1 MADMSKIIT
10 ESQRLGELG
19 EAAARKRFLEI
30 GFQFDGR
37 SRIEAGI
44 DGIAEVMDRG
54 RPLARMIAVQVKATE
69 SSKYTSETDDAFT
82 YLLNSDDLEYWKPS
96 NLPIIIVLYRQS
108 DESFYWKE
116 VQSGVGVG
124 ARKLIFNKSTDKLN
138 RDAVDRLAALTVPK
152 TGFGYYVPPLG
163 DGEEALINLLPVR
176 LPPEM
181 FVASTDFTP
190 KKAIATLLDG
200 EDARFDWVIHGR
212 SYWSFHD
219 PRQASTSAIVDL
231 DQVESIDTSLLAE
244 HEDIQE
250 QNNFAYLLRQ
260 ALSHQ
265 ERKDLRWHK
274 DKRLFYFA
282 SEAANTDRYFA
293 YKSSKN
299 ETEANV
305 VNVVRDKDN
314 PDRVAYVRHHAFI
327 PRFERLLDEWFLVIT
342 PTYHFTTNGMIPH
355 SYPDAL
361 LSGKKR
367 MDNNASLRG
376 QVIMWHRFLTAEP
389 GAGDLFTEPEMRPER
404 AISFGEPPGV
414 QLPTRV
420 PEDVWGASK
429 PSGPDAEAGPEWE
442 LDLDEA

>member
-1 MADMSKIIT
+1 MSKIIT

-54 RPLARMIAVQVKATE
+54 RPLARMIAVQVKATK
-69 SSKYTSETDDAFT
+69 SSKYTAETAGSFT

-96 NLPIIIVLYRQS
+96 NLPIIIVLYRQA

-116 VQSGVGVG
+116 VQTGIGVG

-200 EDARFDWVIHGR
+200 KDARFDWIIQGR

-231 DQVESIDTSLLAE
+231 DQVELINTSLLAD
-244 HEDIQE
+244 HEDIHE

-260 ALSHQ
+260 VLSHQ

-299 ETEANV
+299 ETESNV
-305 VNVVRDKDN
+305 VNVVRNKDN

-327 PRFERLLDEWFLVIT
+327 PRFERLLDEWFLMIT

-389 GAGDLFTEPEMRPER
+389 DAGDLFTEPETRFER
-404 AISFGEPPGV
+404 AMTFGEPPV
-414 QLPTRV
+414 VELPTRV
-420 PEDVWGASK
+420 PEDVWGASR
-429 PSGPDAEAGPEWE
+429 PSDPEAHAGPERE
-442 LDLDEA
+442 FDFDET

>member
-1 MADMSKIIT
+1 MPKT
-10 ESQRLGELG
+10 VTQSQRLGELG
-19 EAAARKRFLEI
+19 EAAAKKRFLEI

-69 SSKYTSETDDAFT
+69 HSKYTSETDASFT

-124 ARKLIFNKSTDKLN
+124 ARKLMFDKCIDKLN
-138 RDAVDRLAALTVPK
+138 RDAVDRLAALTVSK
-152 TGFGYYVPPLG
+152 KGFGYYVPPLG

-181 FVASTDFTP
+181 FVASTDFAP

-200 EDARFDWVIHGR
+200 KGARFDWIIHGR

-219 PRQASTSAIVDL
+219 PRQASTSTIVDL
-231 DQVESIDTSLLAE
+231 DQVDSIDTSLLAD

-260 ALSHQ
+260 VLRHQ

-274 DKRLFYFA
+274 DKALFYFA
-282 SEAANTDRYFA
+282 SETANTDRYFA

-376 QVIMWHRFLTAEP
+376 QLIMWHRFLTAEP
-389 GAGDLFTEPEMRPER
+389 SVGDLFTEPETRPER
-404 AISFGEPPGV
+404 AITFGEPPSV
-414 QLPTRV
+414 ELPTRV
-420 PEDVWGASK
+420 PEDVWGNSN
-429 PSGPDAEAGPEWE
+429 PSGPDVEAGPEWE
-442 LDLDEA
+442 LDFDEA